1 MEAWQVLLLKQ
12 RTPKPAS
19 STENAQVVG
28 SHSGEPAKEGTIS
41 WSMEPMIP
49 SQRAELNC
57 HHEDHIQHKHPKIGL
72 SRARKKTLHFPYIM
86 FFWLRVTFY
95 RPFTEKK
102 LDHRC
107 LPVAF
112 MGGMKYS

>member
-28 SHSGEPAKEGTIS
+28 SHSGEPAKEWTIS

-72 SRARKKTLHFPYIM
+72 SRARKKLSISLTSC
-86 FFWLRVTFY
+86 FFGY
-95 RPFTEKK
+95 ESPFTGHSPRKNWTIAVY
-102 LDHRC
+102 RW
-107 LPVAF
+107 PSWAA
-112 MGGMKYS
+112 